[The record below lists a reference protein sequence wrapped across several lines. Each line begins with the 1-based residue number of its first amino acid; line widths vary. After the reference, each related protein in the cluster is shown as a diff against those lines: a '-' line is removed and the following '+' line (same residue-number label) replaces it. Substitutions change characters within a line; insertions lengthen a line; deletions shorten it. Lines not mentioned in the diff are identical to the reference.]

1 MDAVAT
7 IWEEEGFPDEP
18 ISGNTDDPND
28 YAYLGAKHF
37 GFFSS
42 ASLKRREK
50 YIIFAQLVLLSL
62 YIFLGKCVYF
72 SIFE

>member
-18 ISGNTDDPND
+18 ISGTTDDPND
-28 YAYLGAKHF
+28 YAYLGAKYL

-42 ASLKRREK
+42 RSLTMRGK
-50 YIIFAQLVLLSL
+50 YISFAQLVLQCL
-62 YIFLGKCVYF
+62 YIFFREVCFLF
-72 SIFE
+72 NF